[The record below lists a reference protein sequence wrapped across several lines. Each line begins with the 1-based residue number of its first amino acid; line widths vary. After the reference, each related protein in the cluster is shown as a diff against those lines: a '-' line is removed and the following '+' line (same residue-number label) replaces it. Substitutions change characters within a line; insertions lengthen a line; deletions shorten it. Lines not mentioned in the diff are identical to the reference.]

1 MEAYGVPGNA
11 SPPVRQQTSE
21 ESATEGGE
29 TTSTP
34 QYHHTETEGGTSLQ
48 GTPSTI
54 DRDGRARKL
63 QTTDLRAL
71 KGKGLLAFAK
81 EMEIEVPMTS
91 QSNNRWRSK
100 SCTTMANFVSS
111 YRAIN

>member
-21 ESATEGGE
+21 ESATEGVE

-34 QYHHTETEGGTSLQ
+34 QYRHTETEG
-48 GTPSTI
+48 
-54 DRDGRARKL
+54 DRHGRAGKL

-71 KGKGLLAFAK
+71 KGKDLLAFAK
-81 EMEIEVPMTS
+81 EMGIEVPMTS
-91 QSNNRWRSK
+91 QSNNRSRTK
-100 SCTTMANFVSS
+100 SCTNS
-111 YRAIN
+111 